1 MTVVQHAL
9 SNRSDVVSEFITEAR
24 VEALNAALSDR
35 GIAADRIIS
44 ILPVSGQMLI
54 NASPAQFRVLYRLN

>member
-1 MTVVQHAL
+1 MAVAQHAQ

-24 VEALNAALSDR
+24 VEALNSALSDR

-44 ILPVSGQMLI
+44 ILPVSGQTLI